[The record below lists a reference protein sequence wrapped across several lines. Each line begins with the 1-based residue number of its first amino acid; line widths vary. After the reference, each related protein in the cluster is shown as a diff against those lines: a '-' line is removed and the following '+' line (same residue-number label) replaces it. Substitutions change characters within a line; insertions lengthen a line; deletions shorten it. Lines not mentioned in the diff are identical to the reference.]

1 MRSRYVLNE
10 VACHPHDP
18 SSASNVNVLYA
29 CIRFQGL
36 SEAEARQRLLMHGP
50 NELAKDPPRPFWKLL
65 LAQFSDML
73 VMMLIVAAIISG
85 ALGQIAAAGIY
96 LRT

>member
-1 MRSRYVLNE
+1 
-10 VACHPHDP
+10 
-18 SSASNVNVLYA
+18 
-29 CIRFQGL
+29 
-36 SEAEARQRLLMHGP
+36 MHGP

>member
-36 SEAEARQRLLMHGP
+36 SEAEARQRLLDR
-50 NELAKDPPRPFWKLL
+50 LAETRKSDPPTEYT
-65 LAQFSDML
+65 FSIPDAWSNHPRAREL
-73 VMMLIVAAIISG
+73 DSG
-85 ALGQIAAAGIY
+85 
-96 LRT
+96 